1 MPRRKARNRLDG
13 HARSVVITYTS
24 LFLLLLTF
32 FILLNS
38 MGRVEETR
46 LQTALRS
53 LQASF
58 GLQEGGGRGS
68 GLLPVLSPVEQD
80 YVYLRGLVEGEN
92 QSGGIVMLRSGGQR
106 TMAVGQALLFE
117 GEETELSPQGR
128 EFLTRVALVV
138 KDRGYPLVIAGHL
151 DPDQE
156 AGPQGQDALTLSG
169 RRALAVLRLL
179 LEQGVGPQRLT
190 ALGFGAGRPL
200 VPASHPQH
208 RRYNNRVELVLDA
221 REASPS
227 LLPETQPA
235 PKAEF
240 RGFVFDLMPENE
252 K

>member
-1 MPRRKARNRLDG
+1 MPRFKANN
-13 HARSVVITYTS
+13 HASASRGVVITYTS

-46 LQTALRS
+46 LQTAFQS

-58 GLQEGGGRGS
+58 GFQEGGQRGS
-68 GLLPVLSPVEQD
+68 GMLPLLTPVEQD
-80 YVYLRGLVEGEN
+80 YHYLRGLTEGEH
-92 QSGGIVMLRSGGQR
+92 QSGGIMMLRSGGQR

-117 GEETELSPQGR
+117 GEGAELSAGGR
-128 EFLTRVALVV
+128 EFLARVALVV

-151 DPDQE
+151 DPDQA
-156 AGPQGQDALTLSG
+156 AGDQGQEALTQSG

-179 LEQGVGPQRLT
+179 VEQGIDPTRLT
-190 ALGFGAGRPL
+190 AQGHGVGRPL
-200 VPASHPQH
+200 LPASHPQH

-227 LLPETQPA
+227 LLPEAPQV

-240 RGFVFDLMPENE
+240 RGFVFDLMPE
-252 K
+252 KGQ

>member
-1 MPRRKARNRLDG
+1 MPRFKASS
-13 HARSVVITYTS
+13 HASLSRGVVITYTS

-46 LQTALRS
+46 LQAALQS
-53 LQASF
+53 LQGSF
-58 GLQEGGGRGS
+58 GLQAGGQRGS
-68 GLLPVLSPVEQD
+68 GMLPVLTPVEQD
-80 YVYLRGLVEGEN
+80 YHYLRGLTEGEH
-92 QSGGIVMLRSGGQR
+92 QSGGIMMLRSHGQR

-117 GEETELSPQGR
+117 DEGAELSPQGR
-128 EFLTRVALVV
+128 EFLARVALVV

-151 DPDQE
+151 DPDQA
-156 AGPQGQDALTLSG
+156 AGGQGAEALTQSG

-179 LEQGVGPQRLT
+179 VQQGVDPSRLT
-190 ALGFGAGRPL
+190 AQGVAAGQPL
-200 VPASHPQH
+200 LPVSHPQH

-227 LLPETQPA
+227 LLPQDPQA

-240 RGFVFDLMPENE
+240 RGFVFDLMPEKE
-252 K
+252 R